1 MRKDIGLITHVLLLL
16 SIFLCSG
23 CSQPEQ
29 TIPNPQNAI
38 YYWRQELRLNEYE
51 KSFLKTQH
59 IGKVYLHL
67 FDVIRNQSQ
76 LRPNATLDVSEPL
89 SAGVEVIPVVF
100 LAPNLLADT
109 TGIAQLPQLLA
120 RRVDAM
126 MKQNELGPLTEV
138 QIDFDWTQR
147 NQARYFEL
155 LTQIRHELD
164 LLPASQQGHAIRLS
178 TTIRLHQLGMEA
190 PPVDYGSLMVYN
202 LGRIQDYTEP
212 NSILNE
218 QVLHDYL
225 RYLRSYSLP
234 LCTALPVYSWDLLF
248 HEQEFQCI
256 LRHADLSDTTRYQ
269 AIDDSHYRA
278 TSYQIIPP
286 NGVSLRT
293 DGRIYPGDLIRHE
306 YVSYQVLRNVR
317 QTIAERRPSAC
328 QQIILYHL
336 DEKQLKQYTDE
347 ELQTIY
353 SGH

>member
-1 MRKDIGLITHVLLLL
+1 MHSHIGPITLVLLLL
-16 SIFLCSG
+16 SLLFIG
-23 CSQPEQ
+23 CNEPEPQ
-29 TIPNPQNAI
+29 VPDPQNAI
-38 YYWRQELRLNEYE
+38 YYWRQELRLNESE
-51 KSFLKTQH
+51 KSFLHNQH

-67 FDVIRNQSQ
+67 FDVVRQQSQ

-89 SAGVEVIPVVF
+89 PSGIEVIPVVF
-100 LAPNLLADT
+100 LAHNLLSDT
-109 TGIAQLPQLLA
+109 TGLAQLPQLLA

-126 MKQNELGPLTEV
+126 MQQNQLGPLTEL
-138 QIDFDWTQR
+138 QIDFDWTKR

-164 LLPASQQGHAIRLS
+164 LLPTSQQGRSIRLS

-202 LGRIQDYTEP
+202 LGHIQEYTET

-218 QVLHDYL
+218 QVLQDYL
-225 RYLRSYSLP
+225 RYLRGYTLP

-248 HEQEFQCI
+248 HDQEFQCI
-256 LRHADLSDTTRYQ
+256 LRNIDLSDTTRFQ
-269 AIDDSHYRA
+269 AIDPAHYRA
-278 TSYQIIPP
+278 ISYQVIPP
-286 NGVSLRT
+286 NGVSLRA

-306 YVSYQVLRNVR
+306 YVTYQVLRHVR

-336 DEKQLKQYTDE
+336 DERQLKQYTDE